1 MADAL
6 TIALSGLQAQTARLN
21 AAASNIANA
30 GDTGTLPAAPGTAAS
45 ASGASSS
52 APAVTVYKPLQ
63 VSLVAQESGGVA
75 ATITA
80 DQTGY
85 SAAYDPSSPLANG
98 QGLVATPNVDYANET
113 VNLLE
118 SKEAYK
124 ANISVIKTA
133 DEMEK
138 ELLDTL
144 A

>member
-6 TIALSGLQAQTARLN
+6 TIAVSGLQAQTARLN

-30 GDTGTLPAAPGTAAS
+30 GDTGTLPVKGAS
-45 ASGASSS
+45 PASG
-52 APAVTVYKPLQ
+52 AVTVYKPLQ
-63 VSLVAQESGGVA
+63 VGLVAQESGGVA
-75 ATITA
+75 ATTTA
-80 DQTGY
+80 DPNGY
-85 SAAYDPSSPLANG
+85 SAVYDPSSPLANKD
-98 QGLVATPNVDYANET
+98 GLVATPNVDYANEA